1 MKLRTKDFFCFNYY
15 LIFLILS
22 CVFILISGSSLGFA
36 LHELTGSIDLMN
48 LIITDAVIIGIS
60 LFVLLFSIFSIVRLN
75 MMTKKD
81 YYVHPCK
88 LIGVSCRVF
97 TETITIE
104 VYGKEYQVKPRMMYA
119 AYRDFALNSKK
130 RIKYCVEINDK
141 YYLLNYSSETTI
153 IAIDQRR
160 LLKNSTISK

>member
-22 CVFILISGSSLGFA
+22 CVFILITGSSLGFA
-36 LHELTGSIDLMN
+36 LHEQLTGSTHFTKL
-48 LIITDAVIIGIS
+48 LITDSVILCIS
-60 LFVLLFSIFSIVRLN
+60 LFVLFFCIFSIVRLN

-81 YYVHPCK
+81 YYIHPCK
-88 LIGVSCRVF
+88 LIGVSYRLF

-104 VYGKEYQVKPRMMYA
+104 VYGKEYQVTPRVMYA
-119 AYRDFALNSKK
+119 AYRNFALKSKK

-141 YYLLNYSSETTI
+141 YYLLNYKFGNG
-153 IAIDQRR
+153 DY
-160 LLKNSTISK
+160 ND

>member
-36 LHELTGSIDLMN
+36 LSEQLTGSNAYMH

-60 LFVLLFSIFSIVRLN
+60 LFVLLFCIFSIVRLN

-81 YYVHPCK
+81 YYVHPCR
-88 LIGVSCRVF
+88 LIGVSYRLF

-119 AYRDFALNSKK
+119 AYRNFALNSTK

-141 YYLLNYSSETTI
+141 YYLLNYKFGNDDYS
-153 IAIDQRR
+153 D
-160 LLKNSTISK
+160 

>member
-36 LHELTGSIDLMN
+36 LHEQLTGSIDLMN

-88 LIGVSCRVF
+88 LIGVSCRLF

-104 VYGKEYQVKPRMMYA
+104 VYGKEHQVKPRMMYA

-141 YYLLNYSSETTI
+141 YYLLNYKFGNDDYS
-153 IAIDQRR
+153 D
-160 LLKNSTISK
+160 

>member
-1 MKLRTKDFFCFNYY
+1 M
-15 LIFLILS
+15 
-22 CVFILISGSSLGFA
+22 LISGSSLGFA
-36 LHELTGSIDLMN
+36 LSEQLTGSIDLMN
-48 LIITDAVIIGIS
+48 LIITDSIIVGIF
-60 LFVLLFSIFSIVRLN
+60 LFVLLFCIFSIVRLN

-88 LIGVSCRVF
+88 LIGVSYRLF

-141 YYLLNYSSETTI
+141 YYLLNYKFGNDDYS
-153 IAIDQRR
+153 D
-160 LLKNSTISK
+160 

>member
-36 LHELTGSIDLMN
+36 LHEQLTRSINLMN
-48 LIITDAVIIGIS
+48 LIITDSIIIGIA
-60 LFVLLFSIFSIVRLN
+60 LFVLFFSIFSIVHLN

-88 LIGVSCRVF
+88 LIGISNRLF

-104 VYGKEYQVKPRMMYA
+104 VYGKEYQVTPRVMYA
-119 AYRDFALNSKK
+119 AYRNFALKSKK

-141 YYLLNYSSETTI
+141 YYLLNYKFGNG
-153 IAIDQRR
+153 DY
-160 LLKNSTISK
+160 ND

>member
-36 LHELTGSIDLMN
+36 LHEHLTLMN
-48 LIITDAVIIGIS
+48 LIITDSIIIGIS
-60 LFVLLFSIFSIVRLN
+60 LFVLFFSIFSIIRLN

-88 LIGVSCRVF
+88 LIGVSYRLF

-104 VYGKEYQVKPRMMYA
+104 VYGKEYQVTPCVMYA
-119 AYRDFALNSKK
+119 AYRNFALKSKK

-141 YYLLNYSSETTI
+141 YYLLNYKFGNG
-153 IAIDQRR
+153 DY
-160 LLKNSTISK
+160 ND

>member
-36 LHELTGSIDLMN
+36 LHEQLTGSIDLMN

-141 YYLLNYSSETTI
+141 YYLLNYKFGNDDYS
-153 IAIDQRR
+153 D
-160 LLKNSTISK
+160 

>member
-22 CVFILISGSSLGFA
+22 CVFILISSSSLGFA
-36 LHELTGSIDLMN
+36 LHEHLTLMN
-48 LIITDAVIIGIS
+48 LIITDSIVIGIS
-60 LFVLLFSIFSIVRLN
+60 LFVLLFSIFSIIRLN

-88 LIGVSCRVF
+88 LIGVSYRLF

-104 VYGKEYQVKPRMMYA
+104 VYGKEYQVTPRVMYA
-119 AYRDFALNSKK
+119 AYRNFALKSKK

-141 YYLLNYSSETTI
+141 YYLLNYKFGNG
-153 IAIDQRR
+153 DY
-160 LLKNSTISK
+160 ND